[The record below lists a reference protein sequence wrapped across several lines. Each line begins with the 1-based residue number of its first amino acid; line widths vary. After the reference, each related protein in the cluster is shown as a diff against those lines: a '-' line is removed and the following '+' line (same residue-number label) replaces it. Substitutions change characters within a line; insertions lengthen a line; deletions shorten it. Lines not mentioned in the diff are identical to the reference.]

1 MAYENMLESAK
12 IPRKESQ
19 IMMNHLILSVFLV
32 CLLSSS
38 ALAAG
43 DKPASP
49 FISIFSCDEAN
60 PTDID
65 EEVCLIA
72 ELKEGKA
79 VYLLSDDVLCRTEA
93 EESVL
98 FEREVG
104 SEFMITPVELG
115 ECDAADYYLAWRS
128 KEPKDFQPL
137 DLAEETSPKM
147 RAQINAAV
155 RKGHLTADM
164 VAAFDGTLKPEPLLY
179 KPFAKR
185 SDIFLVH
192 YVTSRPLEEGD
203 LYGPLFWYAKG
214 RVHMI
219 DTQASMAAYFR
230 IQGQL
235 YLMLRHGCWEGC
247 GEAGEKVIAISEKGI
262 TLIHHNTVFSE

>member
-1 MAYENMLESAK
+1 
-12 IPRKESQ
+12 
-19 IMMNHLILSVFLV
+19 MMNHLILSAFLF
-32 CLLSSS
+32 CLLSS
-38 ALAAG
+38 AAYAAG
-43 DKPASP
+43 ANAKSP

-60 PTDID
+60 PKEID

-72 ELKEGKA
+72 DLKEGKP

-115 ECDAADYYLAWRS
+115 ECDAGDYYLAYPG
-128 KEPKDFQPL
+128 KEPKGFQPL

-155 RKGHLTADM
+155 RKGHLTSPM
-164 VAAFDGTLKPEPLLY
+164 ITAFDGTLKAEPLLY

-214 RVHMI
+214 HVQMI
-219 DTQASMAAYFR
+219 DTQASIAAYFR

-247 GEAGEKVIAISEKGI
+247 GDAGEKVMMLSEKGI